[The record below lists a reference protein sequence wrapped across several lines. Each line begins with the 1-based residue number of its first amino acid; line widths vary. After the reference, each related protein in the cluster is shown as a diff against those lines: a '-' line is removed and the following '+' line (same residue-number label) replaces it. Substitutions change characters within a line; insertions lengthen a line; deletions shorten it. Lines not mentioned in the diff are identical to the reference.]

1 MYGRTIEGATY
12 TIEAHR
18 ACHVVSSGLYF
29 SQTSFYSQP
38 CPRKLS
44 QGFTC
49 WDQPNETI
57 AAPEIRDRPMGKELF
72 LRKHEGG
79 GERAGKPSG
88 HPDFCVCWSRSL
100 PITITLSCIPNL
112 LQLPWGAGR
121 ICIQPGLQR
130 LCFRKSWQVSHSR
143 ATTALPSL

>member
-1 MYGRTIEGATY
+1 MWFPLACTSLRHPFIRS
-12 TIEAHR
+12 R
-18 ACHVVSSGLYF
+18 ALENCLKALHVGISQMKQLLPQRQGTDPWGKSFF
-29 SQTSFYSQP
+29 SH
-38 CPRKLS
+38 
-44 QGFTC
+44 
-49 WDQPNETI
+49 
-57 AAPEIRDRPMGKELF
+57 
-72 LRKHEGG
+72 KHERG